1 MKVIAT
7 YNIKGGVGKTA
18 TAVNLAYLASLDGY
32 RCLLWDLD
40 PQGAATFYFR
50 VKAKVK
56 GGGRRLFRGKSD
68 LESLIRGTDFEGLDL
83 LPADFSYRH
92 MDLVLGTARKPRKQ
106 LRKLLRPLEQDY
118 DLVFLDCAPSIS
130 LASENI
136 FAAASVLLVPTIP
149 TPLSLRTLKQLRHHL
164 HTNGPKGTL
173 LLPFFCMAD
182 WRRTLHRQIAAEADG
197 EVFLLRSQIP
207 YSSLVEQM
215 GIRRAP
221 LLSYARGSAPGRA
234 YAALWSEV
242 AALIGLRQAR
252 PVPEAMIRERAPSDL
267 TSQTSHADPTEK

>member
-1 MKVIAT
+1 MQVIAT

-18 TAVNLAYLASLDGY
+18 TAVNLAYLAAADGY

-68 LESLIRGTDFEGLDL
+68 LRALIRGTDFEGLDL
-83 LPADFSYRH
+83 LPADFSYRN
-92 MDLVLGTARKPRKQ
+92 MDLTLGQAAKPRKQ
-106 LRKLLRPLEQDY
+106 LRRLLRPLTKDY

-136 FAAASVLLVPTIP
+136 FAAASALLVPTIP

-164 HTNGPKGTL
+164 HTKGPKETL

-182 WRRTLHRQIAAEADG
+182 WRRSLHRQIATEADG
-197 EVFLLRSQIP
+197 EVFVLRTPIP

-221 LLSYARGSAPGRA
+221 LLCYARSSQPGRA

-242 AALIGLRQAR
+242 AGLLGLRQAG
-252 PVPEAMIRERAPSDL
+252 PVPDQPYA
-267 TSQTSHADPTEK
+267 ADEPDTA